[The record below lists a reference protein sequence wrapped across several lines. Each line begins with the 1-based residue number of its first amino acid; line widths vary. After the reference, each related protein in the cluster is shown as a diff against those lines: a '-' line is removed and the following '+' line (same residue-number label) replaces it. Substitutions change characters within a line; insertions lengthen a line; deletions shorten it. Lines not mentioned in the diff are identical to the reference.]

1 MKALHRIVPTL
12 FAAMSAALLTACGGG
27 EVVVDGREVKTVGM
41 QPLGMVLRPD
51 ETDIVRMIGNAD
63 GGQPNALVAAYA
75 SSWVDVDLG
84 MLPCAVPAPD
94 CGIDEVHALAGEE
107 PREGDQL
114 AVAFT
119 FDPGSRTSGMSSY
132 LPVHAFPSTPL
143 TAPPVVRYAAGGDQ
157 DGGTSIAL
165 DADGNA
171 WFWGFTES
179 GATGSGR
186 SHFPKP
192 YRLPFAPGP
201 GPLVAVDASLDVDGY
216 GTQFVAL
223 AADGT
228 VWSWGRTA
236 LDRETPSA
244 EPQQV
249 PGLDRAIAVAAGA
262 RHALAL
268 RDDGSVWAWG
278 DNFAG
283 QLGNREDGPLPR
295 QVVGLSNIVAI
306 AAGAHHSM
314 ALDSDGRVW
323 GWGYNNRGQTGDVDD
338 DSLRT
343 PRQVA
348 GLGPVRAS
356 DAGDSFS
363 IALVAGGT
371 VWGWGDNTR
380 LQLGP
385 DAARNC
391 KVPDDGPCSATPRRV
406 GGELRVVDQIAAG
419 AHFAVARIADGTVW
433 AWGDNS
439 YGQLGGLPGLGSANA
454 VQVVGLPPAIN
465 IAAGARHALMMPVA
479 EACPAGDGRTG
490 GRLMAWGDNYTG
502 ERGDGTAINH
512 VRPTPVLTLGDD
524 DRCAATIGRRL
535 VVFLGGIAHGSVTS
549 SAPELSCQS
558 TLCWQTV
565 ADGSDVTLT
574 AQPDAGAALADWRWD
589 CAAAGSA
596 PQATVSM
603 NTVRHCKVRF
613 QDATGA
619 ATRALTIEIIGEG
632 SVNSSPFGI
641 DCGSD
646 CRAEF
651 APGTAVVLF
660 ANSATNS
667 RFAGFEGDEGCS
679 DRVVM
684 DRDMRCV
691 ARFEPVGG
699 GNLLTVQLAG
709 GNPGA
714 GHVTV
719 QEPHTGIDCGED
731 CSESYPAGTLLFL
744 VATSST
750 SPSTFFSH
758 WTGCTDTLGR
768 DGDTTLCIV
777 LMNGPQTVQA
787 HFE

>member
-1 MKALHRIVPTL
+1 MQTGSMLLNLGRAQAAYDLLHANMALFDNAQGSRNHVLACQVLGEACLELQRPDDGLRWLHRALHGARQAPFPDIEVGSL
-12 FAAMSAALLTACGGG
+12 RFAALAESRLGHVDAAI
-27 EVVVDGREVKTVGM
+27 K
-41 QPLGMVLRPD
+41 
-51 ETDIVRMIGNAD
+51 
-63 GGQPNALVAAYA
+63 
-75 SSWVDVDLG
+75 
-84 MLPCAVPAPD
+84 
-94 CGIDEVHALAGEE
+94 LAGEALVQAE
-107 PREGDQL
+107 SQSDWSRQATIHHVLAEIAREHRLPLPDGSTAGSATIHHLLAALDCGARMPGFAAPPEWLEELSVAQQAQGDLGLALDSERRAAQARQRQPAGAATNWPRRCWC
-114 AVAFT
+114 A
-119 FDPGSRTSGMSSY
+119 
-132 LPVHAFPSTPL
+132 
-143 TAPPVVRYAAGGDQ
+143 TAPPRRWRRPNASARWPKPAGCAPNSSPARARSSRNDC
-157 DGGTSIAL
+157 
-165 DADGNA
+165 NA
-171 WFWGFTES
+171 CCCTPASWWFWGFTES

-244 EPQQV
+244 EPQRV

-268 RDDGSVWAWG
+268 RDDGTVWAWG

-283 QLGNREDGPLPR
+283 QIGGTEDGPLPR
-295 QVVGLSNIVAI
+295 QVVGLSDIVAI

-348 GLGPVRAS
+348 GLGPVRAI

-363 IALVAGGT
+363 IALLFSGA
-371 VWGWGDNTR
+371 VWG
-380 LQLGP
+380 
-385 DAARNC
+385 
-391 KVPDDGPCSATPRRV
+391 
-406 GGELRVVDQIAAG
+406 
-419 AHFAVARIADGTVW
+419 
-433 AWGDNS
+433 WGDNS

-454 VQVVGLPPAIN
+454 VQVAGLTPVIN
-465 IAAGARHALMMPVA
+465 IAAGARHALAMPVA

-512 VRPTPVLTLGDD
+512 IRPTPVLTLGDD

-603 NTVRHCKVRF
+603 NTVHHCKVRF

-619 ATRALTIEIIGEG
+619 ATRALTIQIIGEG

-719 QEPHTGIDCGED
+719 QEPHTGIDCGDD

-744 VATSST
+744 LATSST

-758 WTGCTDTLGR
+758 
-768 DGDTTLCIV
+768 
-777 LMNGPQTVQA
+777 
-787 HFE
+787 